1 MLGETLRRLRGI
13 YGYSAKEMSERL
25 GISGSYL
32 SEIEKG
38 KKSPTLDLLNRYSK
52 ILDIRTSS
60 LMRFSEEFD
69 CAEKHGAGQDFIT
82 GLMSKLIDTFAVEE

>member
-13 YGYSAKEMSERL
+13 YGYSAKEMSGLL

-32 SEIEKG
+32 SEIERG
-38 KKSPTLDLLNRYSK
+38 KKSPTLDLLNRYSEVFGIK
-52 ILDIRTSS
+52 TSS

-69 CAEKHGAGQDFIT
+69 CAEKHGTSQEFIT
-82 GLMSKLIDTFAVEE
+82 KLMSKLIDVFSEQ